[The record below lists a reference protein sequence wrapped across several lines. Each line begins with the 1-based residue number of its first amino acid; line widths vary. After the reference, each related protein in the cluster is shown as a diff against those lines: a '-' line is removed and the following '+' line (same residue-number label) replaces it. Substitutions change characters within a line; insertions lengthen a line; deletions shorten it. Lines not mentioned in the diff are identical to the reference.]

1 MRFRWHITGA
11 QGGHGAEMNKRPT
24 VGGRKWSANFQAW
37 SVEERVDGYPGM
49 FVRGD
54 ALQSSI

>member
-1 MRFRWHITGA
+1 MVRR
-11 QGGHGAEMNKRPT
+11 
-24 VGGRKWSANFQAW
+24 WSANFQAW